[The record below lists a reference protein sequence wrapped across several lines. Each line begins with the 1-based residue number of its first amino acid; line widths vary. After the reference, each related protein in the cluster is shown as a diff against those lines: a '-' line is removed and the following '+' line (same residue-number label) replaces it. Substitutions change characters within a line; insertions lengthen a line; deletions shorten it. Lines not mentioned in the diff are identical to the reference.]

1 MAWQRTSW
9 RIRHCNC
16 SGTED
21 EEQAPGPRL
30 RLAMKIHRFFGS
42 EYHPKMIEIWTKQ
55 MVIFGNY
62 CIYIYTY
69 THTPTYIYIYIFIYL
84 FISLSLSL
92 HHPLPEFSLPAIY
105 NYTFIFLGMFS
116 FLNIPCGRKYLNI
129 MWNWTIDFVVNWTF
143 SASF

>member
-55 MVIFGNY
+55 MVILVIIVY
-62 CIYIYTY
+62 IYTHIHPHPHIYIY
-69 THTPTYIYIYIFIYL
+69 IYL
-84 FISLSLSL
+84 FISLSLCLSITL
-92 HHPLPEFSLPAIY
+92 SQSSAFRQ
-105 NYTFIFLGMFS
+105 YTTIRLYFWGCFLF
-116 FLNIPCGRKYLNI
+116 
-129 MWNWTIDFVVNWTF
+129 
-143 SASF
+143 

>member
-55 MVIFGNY
+55 MVISGNY

-69 THTPTYIYIYIFIYL
+69 IHTHYIYIYIYLYIY
-84 FISLSLSL
+84 LSLSVSPSPSPRVQPSGNIQL
-92 HHPLPEFSLPAIY
+92 Y
-105 NYTFIFLGMFS
+105 VFIFGEVF
-116 FLNIPCGRKYLNI
+116 FFKYSLWKKI
-129 MWNWTIDFVVNWTF
+129 
-143 SASF
+143 S